1 MASLCDQERTAP
13 RGRLLIKVLVLGAAN
28 AGKTSL
34 VERYCLS
41 SFSGQRRPT
50 IGADFKTKTLDALGN
65 EEREV
70 VLQLWDTA
78 GAERFQSQLGSTY
91 YRNSDGALLVYDC
104 GSEESVRQLVQ
115 WRNEVMSRVVPGF
128 ESYFPLVV
136 CANKTDLK
144 DGSPSACEAI
154 RGVQAWCKESGYP
167 HVETSAKD
175 GTGVAAA
182 MMGIAAL
189 ALEARKN
196 KPQDDVSTRQSIVL
210 GAGGG
215 GGGLERELESMYTP
229 QRNQGCAGGGGLAS
243 GCN

>member
-1 MASLCDQERTAP
+1 
-13 RGRLLIKVLVLGAAN
+13 
-28 AGKTSL
+28 
-34 VERYCLS
+34 
-41 SFSGQRRPT
+41 
-50 IGADFKTKTLDALGN
+50 
-65 EEREV
+65 
-70 VLQLWDTA
+70 
-78 GAERFQSQLGSTY
+78 
-91 YRNSDGALLVYDC
+91 
-104 GSEESVRQLVQ
+104 
-115 WRNEVMSRVVPGF
+115 MSRVVPGF

-154 RGVQAWCKESGYP
+154 CGVQAWCKESGYP

-215 GGGLERELESMYTP
+215 GGGVERELESMYTP